1 MNVVTKLLLLSCL
14 VFGLYACNSS
24 KISDKDLKSFEV
36 AGNVRQIIYVEEDPK
51 RNSEVYFSD
60 NGAILY
66 EKYQGQ
72 NLQYNYEDKQLT
84 MLKIYSS
91 LNSITAKR
99 KYIYTDDLL
108 IEIREFDSQNSYQKR
123 VCYKYDSNKNMLRGD
138 LLSAYN
144 DTLYSWQYT
153 YSATNKMLTERNT
166 SRSDGGFEK
175 NIKYL
180 YDSLD
185 NIAEIQEFEGEKEL
199 LKKRKFT
206 QFNNFPLQTKM
217 FTYWAGDI
225 IDSTMYEYKFDKK
238 GNWISR
244 ESIPLQ
250 GRKLITKRTIL
261 YY

>member
-1 MNVVTKLLLLSCL
+1 
-14 VFGLYACNSS
+14 
-24 KISDKDLKSFEV
+24 
-36 AGNVRQIIYVEEDPK
+36 
-51 RNSEVYFSD
+51 
-60 NGAILY
+60 
-66 EKYQGQ
+66 
-72 NLQYNYEDKQLT
+72 

-166 SRSDGGFEK
+166 SRSDGSFEK